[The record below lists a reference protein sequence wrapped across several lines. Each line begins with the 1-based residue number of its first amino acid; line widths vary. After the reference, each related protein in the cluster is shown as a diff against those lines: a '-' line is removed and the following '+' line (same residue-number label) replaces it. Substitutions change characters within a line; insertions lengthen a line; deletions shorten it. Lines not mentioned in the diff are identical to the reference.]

1 MAQPVPTKAFL
12 QPAKTAA
19 ICTACPCPPPPVPPF
34 LLVQNLSSK
43 PITPTDNMQPK
54 LSGCV
59 HSSSVV
65 KGLIRRLITMT
76 TLKDMS
82 FLKCLSV
89 YPHLS
94 QMLHFALFRRKHHFL
109 SAGAKLFF
117 LRSMKNVTAAHPHE
131 LERKSL
137 HDENLK

>member
-12 QPAKTAA
+12 QPAKTAV
-19 ICTACPCPPPPVPPF
+19 ICMACPCPPPPVPPF

-43 PITPTDNMQPK
+43 RIAPTDNMQPK
-54 LSGCV
+54 LSGYV

-65 KGLIRRLITMT
+65 KGIIRRLITMT

-94 QMLHFALFRRKHHFL
+94 QMLHFALFHRKHHLL

-117 LRSMKNVTAAHPHE
+117 FFAV
-131 LERKSL
+131 
-137 HDENLK
+137 DEKHYSYPPT